1 MSSRKLDWQNPGGMA
16 TFALFK
22 EITEIEKN
30 ILESFRGIETSSIRP
45 KTKGVYYT
53 VEVEVDSSE
62 EEPSTH
68 TSNADITKVWFN
80 SFLNYPCPLESH
92 THEMAECKEWLG
104 MRLRIRWESTKQRMI
119 CYMCLKPKYVCKNRQ
134 CRI

>member
-1 MSSRKLDWQNPGGMA
+1 MYEW
-16 TFALFK
+16 K
-22 EITEIEKN
+22 EIYLNHVVLGLRRRECT
-30 ILESFRGIETSSIRP
+30 
-45 KTKGVYYT
+45 YYT
-53 VEVEVDSSE
+53 VEVAVDSTD
-62 EEPSTH
+62 EEPS
-68 TSNADITKVWFN
+68 TSNADITKVW
-80 SFLNYPCPLESH
+80 SKSSLNYPCPLESH